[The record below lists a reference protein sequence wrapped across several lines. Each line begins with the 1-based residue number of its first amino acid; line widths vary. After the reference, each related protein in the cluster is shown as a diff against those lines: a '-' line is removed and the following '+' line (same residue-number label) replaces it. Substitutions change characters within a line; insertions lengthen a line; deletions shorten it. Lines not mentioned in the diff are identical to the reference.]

1 MTFPGNFST
10 ASVRLYERTDRRM
23 TQSPKLGEGD
33 MSEIMKG
40 NKVQGKLRAPKQ
52 NAANRVCV
60 EKACT
65 TKLST
70 YNKRDHCYAHA
81 PTKFP
86 RLRGRVA
93 PES

>member
-1 MTFPGNFST
+1 
-10 ASVRLYERTDRRM
+10 
-23 TQSPKLGEGD
+23 

-40 NKVQGKLRAPKQ
+40 NRVLGKLRAPKTHD
-52 NAANRVCV
+52 ADRVCI
-60 EKACT
+60 EKECAT
-65 TKLST
+65 RLST

-81 PTKFP
+81 PTRFP